1 MNGEKTG
8 QPNSLKKLY
17 QAQRMSVR
25 SAIREE
31 LTDRGAN
38 YQRLAYWLNRASDS
52 EMIGMP
58 YILKEIV
65 CRNIPAAEKLF
76 VLPEIN
82 KPESTL

>member
-31 LTDRGAN
+31 LIDRGEN
-38 YQRLAYWLNRASDS
+38 YQRLAYWLNRSSDS

-58 YILKEIV
+58 FILKEIV
-65 CRNIPAAEKLF
+65 CRNIPAAEVLF
-76 VLPEIN
+76 VLPEIK
-82 KPESTL
+82 KPDTII